1 MLLVICSVVFVIQ
14 VVSYL
19 LKFHRIVMYSDHSVL
34 VVLYDVGFL
43 FAISV
48 TDRDNDLMLLIEHS
62 LFWSPTE
69 IPIIHSIILLFF
81 QGNKKQF

>member
-1 MLLVICSVVFVIQ
+1 MLRVICSEVSVIQ
-14 VVSYL
+14 VVSDE
-19 LKFHRIVMYSDHSVL
+19 LKHREIVLWSEKFFL
-34 VVLYDVGFL
+34 QFVVIGYIV
-43 FAISV
+43 ISV

-62 LFWSPTE
+62 LFRSPTE